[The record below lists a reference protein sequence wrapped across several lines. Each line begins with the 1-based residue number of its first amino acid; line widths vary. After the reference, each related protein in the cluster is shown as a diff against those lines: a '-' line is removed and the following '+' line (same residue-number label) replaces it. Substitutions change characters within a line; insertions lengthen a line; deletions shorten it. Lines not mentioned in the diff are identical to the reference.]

1 MLPGQLLGVF
11 TGHQGRD
18 LVSGTPADM
27 LWVKHV
33 QSYNNLSSE
42 GAGRLAEPLGKLVN
56 LTRLDLV
63 RACGHMPDG
72 VQRQCLGCAGAV
84 MAECSGR

>member
-1 MLPGQLLGVF
+1 MVF
-11 TGHQGRD
+11 TGLECRD
-18 LVSGTPADM
+18 LVSGAPADM
-27 LWVKHV
+27 LCVRYV
-33 QSYNNLSSE
+33 QSYNEIGPE

-56 LTRLDLV
+56 LTALGLV
-63 RACGHMPDG
+63 RACDHMPDG